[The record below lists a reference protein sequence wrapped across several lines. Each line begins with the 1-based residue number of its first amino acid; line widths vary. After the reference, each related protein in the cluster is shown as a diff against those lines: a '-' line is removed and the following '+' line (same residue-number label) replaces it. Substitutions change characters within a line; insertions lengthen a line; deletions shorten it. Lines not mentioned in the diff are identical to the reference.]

1 MHAEIYTKTI
11 CPFCTR
17 AKTML
22 TEKGIPYQEYIITTS
37 LSLEPPGQNQ
47 TYVTRDVLL
56 DRLPTATMVP
66 QIWLDGEHIGGYE
79 DLVAH
84 FEEKPTQ

>member
-1 MHAEIYTKTI
+1 MQAEIYTKTI

-17 AKTML
+17 AKAML
-22 TEKGIPYQEYIITTS
+22 NEKGIPYKEYIIS
-37 LSLEPPGQNQ
+37 AGINEKPLEPHQL
-47 TYVTRDVLL
+47 YVTRDVLL

-66 QIWLDGEHIGGYE
+66 QIWLDDQHIGGYD

-84 FEEKPTQ
+84 FEENTQ